1 MSEKATGWKVPLLFC
16 AAIAGLT
23 ILGIQFMPEADKP
36 ELPPELV
43 RKARSVIIDL
53 DNPDGKSWHDAI
65 VDAASGFAPQE
76 AKDIK
81 LAAIFNKAMSEGRLD
96 GACAAVVH
104 LRDSDLRARAL
115 RDIFSF
121 ALEKCENLPW
131 GVFAVNAENDSAT
144 AGAMARELGTAFTVS
159 EV

>member
-1 MSEKATGWKVPLLFC
+1 
-16 AAIAGLT
+16 
-23 ILGIQFMPEADKP
+23 MPEADRP

-43 RKARSVIIDL
+43 GKAKSIMIDL
-53 DNPDGKSWHDAI
+53 DNPQGKSWHDAI

-76 AKDIK
+76 AKDVR
-81 LAAIFNKAMSEGRLD
+81 LAAIFDKAMSAGRLD

-104 LRDSDLRARAL
+104 LRDSNLRSRAL

-121 ALEKCENLPW
+121 SLEKCENLPW

-144 AGAMARELGTAFTVS
+144 AAGMARELGSAWERCERGGS
-159 EV
+159 Q